1 MKKLLIIL
9 LFLASLS
16 LFGCSKNK
24 GFTKTI
30 YVFDTTVT
38 INLYEGKEAN
48 LNDIVDILN
57 RLHKLTDA
65 YHPYEGITN
74 IYSINEAIKN
84 GVTSFNID
92 YDLACLLKYPEEA
105 TSKLD
110 LVDDE
115 LVLDRFEYDKR
126 IMLGAG
132 ELTNLWK
139 KAISEK
145 ALPEEDVINRIVND
159 INEGKYKY
167 SCDGYIK
174 LTVDEGS
181 KVSFDL
187 GSIVKG
193 YAASK
198 VGQYLINNEI
208 KKFMIDLGQSTILL
222 GEKANGKGF
231 NVAVNGTNYV
241 LKNLKNCSIGT
252 ASILE
257 QKVEIDGKIY
267 HHIIDPLTGYPTNT
281 YDTVVVTW
289 NYYTNDKSD
298 LLATYLMI
306 DPEAVE
312 EIIHRE
318 ARRRCVGGEFCHFY
332 FFKDG
337 KIIKELA
344 GGV

>member
-9 LFLASLS
+9 LFLASFS
-16 LFGCSKNK
+16 LFGCTKSK

-38 INLYEGKEAN
+38 INLYEGNEDN
-48 LNDIVDILN
+48 LDDIVDILN
-57 RLHKLTDA
+57 SLHKLTDA

-74 IYSINEAIKN
+74 IYAINEAIKN
-84 GVTSFNID
+84 GETSFEID
-92 YDLACLLKYPEEA
+92 YDLAHLLKLPEEA

-110 LVDDE
+110 WETEEFVHF
-115 LVLDRFEYDKR
+115 RYDKR
-126 IMLGAG
+126 IMLGIG

-145 ALPEEDVINRIVND
+145 VLPEEDVINRIVND
-159 INEGKYKY
+159 VNDGKYKFA
-167 SCDGYIK
+167 SDGYGT
-174 LTVDEGS
+174 LTVDEDS

-193 YAASK
+193 YAAEK
-198 VGQYLINNEI
+198 VGIYLSDKGI
-208 KKFMIDLGQSTILL
+208 KKYMIDLGQSTILL

-241 LKNLKNCSIGT
+241 LKNLKYCVIGT

-257 QKVEIDGKIY
+257 QKVEINGKIY

-281 YDTVVVTW
+281 YDTVVVIW
-289 NYYTNDKSD
+289 NGYLNEKSD
-298 LLATYLMI
+298 LMATYLMI
-306 DPEAVE
+306 DPEVAS
-312 EIIHRE
+312 EIIRL
-318 ARRRCVGGEFCHFY
+318 ATGRCGHGEFCHFY

-337 KIIKELA
+337 KLINELA